1 MKYFID
7 FEAQQYTNE
16 IIEIGCVREDGCQ
29 FHSLVFPGEKHKKLS
44 NFVKNLTGI
53 TQDELNKAP
62 TVDEVFTR
70 FFYWLGQDGGP
81 AQFYCYGTSDPD
93 FVHASMKLATQLMP
107 QAALSLIMCNMKD
120 YSQTVKSHFG
130 LISTPALIK
139 VARYFQN
146 NESLEQTHKAIDD
159 AELLRSIY
167 LGVQRNEPIAEDA
180 FATYKQIPVPQP
192 LDYDNLSSGQVI
204 KQYAENGDCIA
215 SYTSLEES
223 AQKFL
228 ASIKKQ
234 FPRGSMPELKPLK
247 KKIATA
253 IKTETPYFT
262 YTWKIEKGD

>member
-29 FHSLVFPGEKHKKLS
+29 FHSLVYPGDNHKKLS
-44 NFVKNLTGI
+44 NFVKKLTGI
-53 TQDELNKAP
+53 TQEDLNSAP

-93 FVHASMKLATQLMP
+93 FVRASMKLATQLMP
-107 QAALSLIMCNMKD
+107 QSALSLIMCNMKD
-120 YSQTVKSHFG
+120 YSQVVKSHFG
-130 LISTPALIK
+130 LVSTPALIK

-146 NESLEQTHKAIDD
+146 NDDLEQTHKAIDD

-167 LGVQRNEPIAEDA
+167 LGVQRNEPVNDEV
-180 FATYKQIPVPQP
+180 FASYKQQWIPQP
-192 LDYDNLSSGQVI
+192 LDYDNLVGQVI
-204 KQYAENGDCIA
+204 KQYSDNGDCIE
-215 SYTSLEES
+215 SYTSLED
-223 AQKFL
+223 AATKFL
-228 ASIKKQ
+228 TNIKKQ
-234 FPRGSMPELKPLK
+234 FPKGSLPELKSLK

-253 IKTETPYFT
+253 IKTDTPYFT
-262 YTWKIEKGD
+262 YVWKIEKGD